1 VQSSL
6 AYNVGPWIGS
16 VSTIG
21 DRFQIRTWLVLV
33 DENGDQVRLLNG
45 FTFAQQVTAGSEGIG
60 SAVTTTGVAQ
70 MPGSPGVTGDDTI
83 LSGF

>member
-1 VQSSL
+1 
-6 AYNVGPWIGS
+6 GPWIGN

-21 DRFQIRTWLVLV
+21 DRFQVRAWLVLV

-45 FTFAQQVTAGSEGIG
+45 FTFSQQVTLGAGGNGI
-60 SAVTTTGVAQ
+60 SYTTTGVAQ

-83 LSGF
+83 LSDF